1 MMYNI
6 CAKLRASDVIF
17 SEIFKFSLRCAQFA
31 DFPHRSISTLGESES
46 VVKIIFHAFIS
57 FLPMVN
63 WWIFCNIGL
72 FLTYFFS
79 DFLL

>member
-31 DFPHRSISTLGESES
+31 DFPYRIISTLGESES
-46 VVKIIFHAFIS
+46 VVKLSFTHLFHF
-57 FLPMVN
+57 FP
-63 WWIFCNIGL
+63 W
-72 FLTYFFS
+72 LTGRYFVI
-79 DFLL
+79 